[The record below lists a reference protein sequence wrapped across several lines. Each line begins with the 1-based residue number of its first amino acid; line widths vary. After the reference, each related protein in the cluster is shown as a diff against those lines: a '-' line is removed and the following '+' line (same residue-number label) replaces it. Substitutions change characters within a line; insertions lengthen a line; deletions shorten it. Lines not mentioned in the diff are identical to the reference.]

1 MCGVGTGSTTAP
13 WSLPARGQNDPA
25 VADEALPPAA
35 VEELVELGPRYLAH
49 SAGGFDDEGATIVIE
64 PKDVADR
71 VLARA

>member
-1 MCGVGTGSTTAP
+1 LA
-13 WSLPARGQNDPA
+13 
-25 VADEALPPAA
+25 
-35 VEELVELGPRYLAH
+35 PRYLAH